1 MISGLSRVEGV
12 KGFLMRKALE
22 GTKPGKKTNK
32 QNNQSP
38 PRDSEGCERNDAS
51 SSKEASKEALE
62 RPGWLAGY
70 DRRILAAIRVATG
83 RDDDVRT
90 CDVTT
95 RRRRL
100 DVRPSASR
108 AARRIPRSP
117 PTPHALRMRCAA
129 EAP

>member
-51 SSKEASKEALE
+51 SSKEALE

-83 RDDDVRT
+83 RDAFRA
-90 CDVTT
+90 
-95 RRRRL
+95 RRRR
-100 DVRPSASR
+100 RTR
-108 AARRIPRSP
+108 CG
-117 PTPHALRMRCAA
+117 CAA

>member
-62 RPGWLAGY
+62 RPGLVGWL
-70 DRRILAAIRVATG
+70 
-83 RDDDVRT
+83 
-90 CDVTT
+90 VTT
-95 RRRRL
+95 
-100 DVRPSASR
+100 DAYWRPSASR
-108 AARRIPRSP
+108 LGATTTSGRA
-117 PTPHALRMRCAA
+117 M
-129 EAP
+129 